1 MEIKPIH
8 TDADYKA
15 TLREVS
21 SLIDLDPEPATPEG
35 DRLDILATL
44 VQAYEAKH
52 YPIALPDP
60 IEAIKFRMDQ
70 EGLTVK
76 DLESIIGSSHRFSEV
91 LNRTR
96 PLTLHMIRRLHRRL
110 HIPAEVLIH
119 QGEEGAPRFRRCA
132 QA

>member
-21 SLIDLDPEPATPEG
+21 GLIDLDPEPATPEG

-52 YPIALPDP
+52 YPIAPPDP

-76 DLESIIGSSHRFSEV
+76 DLESIIGPSHRVYEV

-119 QGEEGAPRFRRCA
+119 QGEEVVIA
-132 QA
+132 